1 MRILEIL
8 LQIFTKYGD
17 VATDYKL
24 IVGNLSVVK
33 KGVGRKIRNQSIVS
47 LGSRPR

>member
-8 LQIFTKYGD
+8 LQIFSKYGD

-33 KGVGRKIRNQSIVS
+33 REWVEKFAINLS
-47 LGSRPR
+47 